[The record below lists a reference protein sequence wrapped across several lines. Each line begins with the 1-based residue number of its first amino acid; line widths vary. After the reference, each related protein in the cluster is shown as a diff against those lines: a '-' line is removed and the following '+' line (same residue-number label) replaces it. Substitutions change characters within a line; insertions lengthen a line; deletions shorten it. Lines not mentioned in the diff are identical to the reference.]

1 MNRIINVYEL
11 VKETGEIAMTNSKND
26 KEVELAEKEKKVLER
41 ISNEISQ
48 SQVLIYEYFN

>member
-1 MNRIINVYEL
+1 
-11 VKETGEIAMTNSKND
+11 MTNSKND
-26 KEVELAEKEKKVLER
+26 KVVELAEKEKKVLER